1 MKYGLEIRN
10 QNSGEPPL
18 LSRLPVQISVSAPSV
33 QGQGGWLVDDDI
45 SRGPLKNRPLGP
57 LPESDALKSDKQ
69 RGYQNSYPYTTLGST
84 SSGLLSQTSEVKGE
98 EVCSEFSSTL
108 LFWNVC

>member
-1 MKYGLEIRN
+1 MLGPPVRRDGFSDRDHDIKRGVGTMKYGLEIRN

-45 SRGPLKNRPLGP
+45 K
-57 LPESDALKSDKQ
+57 E
-69 RGYQNSYPYTTLGST
+69 
-84 SSGLLSQTSEVKGE
+84 GL
-98 EVCSEFSSTL
+98 
-108 LFWNVC
+108 